1 MWTDEAKFNVLA
13 GILSGGIIEPF
24 FITEILTGERYK
36 QLLEDQ
42 VVPEIMEQ
50 CPIDIIFQQDGVP
63 CHYAVVVRNFLN
75 LVFLQSWI
83 GRKCPVAWPP
93 RSCDLTPMDF
103 SEWGI
108 VRDLVF
114 TEPPAD
120 IELMK
125 VMLQEAFATFT
136 PDLCAK
142 ICRNVEL
149 RVSVCFDQDGNQFE
163 HLFT

>member
-1 MWTDEAKFNVLA
+1 MVGRYYWTFLYNRKPYRWALQTTSWGSSSSSNYGTVPDRYYFPA
-13 GILSGGIIEPF
+13 GWGPLPF
-24 FITEILTGERYK
+24 I
-36 QLLEDQ
+36 
-42 VVPEIMEQ
+42 
-50 CPIDIIFQQDGVP
+50 
-63 CHYAVVVRNFLN
+63 VRNFLN

-103 SEWGI
+103 SVWGI

-125 VMLQEAFATFT
+125 VMIQEAFATFT

-142 ICRNVEL
+142 ICRNVKL
-149 RVSVCFDQDGNQFE
+149 RASVCFDQDGNQFE